1 MTTRSTGRHTSA
13 LRKTLRELPAEVR
26 TSEAALIELAKSL
39 AEQLDAVAPDMPAR
53 LTAEYRGSLSG
64 LRRAAAAAKAS
75 GAQPGPVGKLAELRA
90 LAKGG
95 RVA

>member
-1 MTTRSTGRHTSA
+1 MTTRSTGRHTNA

-64 LRRAAAAAKAS
+64 LRRAAAAKAS